1 MLQEV
6 TVEYFRNM
14 LGSTCLLQLSDG
26 GEVAVQVSSVAEKLQ
41 SRAAKDM
48 RLPFNVSLES
58 LEPSAFIDGPC
69 SVELPALGLL
79 RDVFVSRVP
88 PMGRD
93 ENLAYY
99 CISFN

>member
-1 MLQEV
+1 M
-6 TVEYFRNM
+6 
-14 LGSTCLLQLSDG
+14 
-26 GEVAVQVSSVAEKLQ
+26 
-41 SRAAKDM
+41 
-48 RLPFNVSLES
+48 PFNVSLES